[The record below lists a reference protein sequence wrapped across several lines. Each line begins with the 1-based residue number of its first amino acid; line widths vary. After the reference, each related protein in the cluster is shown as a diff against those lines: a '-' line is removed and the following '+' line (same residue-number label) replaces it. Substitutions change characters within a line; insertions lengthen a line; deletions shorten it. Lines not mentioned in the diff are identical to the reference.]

1 MTPRVLRIFN
11 AVATIYFL
19 SFWAVAVV
27 IGDAL
32 YGHTEDGRF
41 FLSNHGKLTEVSHA
55 VFVYSKLHAL
65 SAIATVPLAMV
76 VNMIW
81 GRRPS
86 GNRSDNRP
94 S

>member
-1 MTPRVLRIFN
+1 
-11 AVATIYFL
+11 VATINFV

-32 YGHTEDGRF
+32 HGHTEDGRF
-41 FLSNHGKLTEVSHA
+41 FLSNHGQLTEVGHA
-55 VFVYSKLHAL
+55 VFVYSRLHAL
-65 SAIATVPLAMV
+65 SAIATVPLAIV

-81 GRRPS
+81 GRRPA